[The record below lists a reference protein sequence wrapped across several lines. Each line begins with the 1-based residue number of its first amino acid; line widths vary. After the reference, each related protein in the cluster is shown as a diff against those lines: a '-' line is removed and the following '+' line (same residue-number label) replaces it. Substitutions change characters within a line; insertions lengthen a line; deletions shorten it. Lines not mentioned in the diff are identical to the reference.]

1 VFRFFRRPAAPPLPW
16 NTEMLVLGEKD
27 GAFAAVRNSRVLI
40 YWPHGFGDFVHLSYV
55 IPLLEPSN
63 EYFVTRF
70 GDDFVHLYDVGDRIT
85 PIYSGETSIGNGTS
99 LGVQPHFGLD
109 MDKIENRVERIEIP
123 DPLRSR
129 ISDAKIDLMLFTRYP
144 EMTGRTPYPFHT
156 KARFLASNLVDPK
169 RLAQFDLSQPL
180 RSSLAFRAPVDA
192 VARVEARLRD
202 VIAPGEHLYMLSPG
216 GHTQLRK
223 VFPEEEVVA
232 FAREIRRRDPRARV
246 ITIDERTS
254 EALGRERDLA
264 PTTTDLFA
272 DLGVPFA
279 HVLLTL
285 VHASHA
291 YAGVAS
297 GPLHTALSIG
307 GRPVV
312 GIWLG
317 HWPEYYDEP
326 SPGAIHLVGPLVYRE
341 KLDRRPGART
351 KAAAGVLPYTIV
363 PFRKRPPN
371 AFDVIEA
378 FAAF

>member
-1 VFRFFRRPAAPPLPW
+1 
-16 NTEMLVLGEKD
+16 MLVLGEKN

-55 IPLLEPSN
+55 IPLLESSN
-63 EYFVTRF
+63 EYFITRF
-70 GDDFVHLYDVGDRIT
+70 GDDFVHLYDEGERVA
-85 PIYSGETSIGNGTS
+85 PMYSGDLSIGNGS
-99 LGVQPHFGLD
+99 AFGIPPHFGLD

-123 DPLRSR
+123 EPLRSR
-129 ISDAKIDLMLFTRYP
+129 ITDAKIDLMLFSRYP

-156 KARFLASNLVDPK
+156 KARFLASNLVEPS
-169 RLAQFDLSQPL
+169 RLAQFDLSKPL
-180 RSSLAFRAPVDA
+180 RSSLAFRAPADSVQ
-192 VARVEARLRD
+192 RVEERLRT
-202 VIAPGEHLYMLSPG
+202 VVAPGEHLYMMSPG

-223 VFPEEEVVA
+223 IFPEEEVVR
-232 FAREIRRRDPRARV
+232 FAHEIRRRDPRARI
-246 ITIDERTS
+246 ITVDERTS
-254 EALGRERDLA
+254 DELGRERGLA

-285 VHASHA
+285 VRASHA

-326 SPGAIHLVGPLVYRE
+326 TADAVHLVGPLVYRE
-341 KLDRRPGART
+341 KLDRRLGART
-351 KAAAGVLPYTIV
+351 KAAAGVLTYNVV
-363 PFRKRPPN
+363 PFRKRAPN
-371 AFDVIEA
+371 AGDVIEA
-378 FAAF
+378 LESITRQP